1 MGCKTIMLM
10 GLLLAG
16 IATLASGFL
25 GVVYEMTG
33 KRRYNIFEFM
43 IYIQGFGLVFGL
55 GLTLALRLPLLDQ
68 RIFYLACIGSIT
80 YLITLTAYLKAARER
95 DIGANWSILHLSIA
109 VPVIF
114 SLVYFHDRFTTL
126 KGIGLALVAISVVVI
141 GGRGKKSLHEKLSLS
156 WALFIF
162 IAFMMNGWASVIFR
176 FVPKRSAPLFTLYFY
191 GITFVVVLTRK
202 LFVRGWPS
210 SGLMLAGLG
219 GAAAQWLGVMMTIL
233 SLDIVS
239 KVNPQAGLIV
249 YPIANGLGTPV
260 GVLLGAMMLHQQI
273 SSRAWSGIACGVAA
287 LLCLTL

>member
-1 MGCKTIMLM
+1 MLLK

-16 IATLASGFL
+16 VATIASGFL
-25 GVVYEMTG
+25 GVVYEMIA
-33 KRRYNIFEFM
+33 KKRYNIFEFM

-55 GLTLALRLPLLDQ
+55 ALTLALRLPLLNSK
-68 RIFYLACIGSIT
+68 IFYLACIGSVT

-95 DIGANWSILHLSIA
+95 DIGANWSILHLSVT

-126 KGIGLALVAISVVVI
+126 KGIGLALVVISVIVI
-141 GGRGKKSLHEKLSLS
+141 GGRGKKSLGEKLSLS
-156 WALFIF
+156 WVTFIF
-162 IAFMMNGWASVIFR
+162 IAFLMNGWAAVIFR
-176 FVPKRSAPLFTLYFY
+176 FVPKRFAALFTLYFY
-191 GITFVVVLTRK
+191 SITFVAVLTRK
-202 LFVRGWPS
+202 IFVRGWPS

-260 GVLLGAMMLHQQI
+260 GVLLGALLLHQHI
-273 SSRAWSGIACGVAA
+273 TIRAWFGIACGLAA